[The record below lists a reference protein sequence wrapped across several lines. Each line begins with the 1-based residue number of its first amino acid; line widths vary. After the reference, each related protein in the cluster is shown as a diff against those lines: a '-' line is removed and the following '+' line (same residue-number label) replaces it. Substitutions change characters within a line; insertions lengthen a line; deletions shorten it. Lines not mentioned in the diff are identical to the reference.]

1 MVALNREYPFTEYPP
16 SPLPEDILAQ
26 VVDLRARGKSW
37 EETAKAIEWDVPDL
51 RRSVRHDP
59 NYAAAYALAERE
71 VQQEADAEGMAKLR
85 VLLTDKKPHIALA
98 AAKIIT
104 RYLSE
109 RRREETHLEVERIRA
124 EARAARAEAKPAE
137 AAAETAPLP
146 DVNMAS
152 NYLIDR
158 ERRVAESLAREGK
171 LVYLWG
177 GVHPLGG
184 VAPDATDTP
193 LYLRAELPPGQGERY
208 WALSAAT
215 VTDPPFVITQPLDAP
230 PG

>member
-1 MVALNREYPFTEYPP
+1 MVALNRNYPFTDYPFV
-16 SPLPEDILAQ
+16 PLPEDILAQ

-37 EETAKAIEWDVPDL
+37 EETAQAIEWDLADL
-51 RRSVRHDP
+51 RRGVRHDP

-85 VLLTDKKPHIALA
+85 VLLTDKKPRIALD

-109 RRREETHLEVERIRA
+109 RRREETHLEVERMRA
-124 EARAARAEAKPAE
+124 EARAARAVAQPAE
-137 AAAETAPLP
+137 AEAEEQPTPA
-146 DVNMAS
+146 DREAK
-152 NYLIDR
+152 YLADR
-158 ERRVAESLAREGK
+158 ERRNAGYLAREGK

-193 LYLRAELPPGQGERY
+193 LYLRVELPPGQGERY

-215 VTDPPFVITQPLDAP
+215 VTDPPFVITQPTDAP